1 MKYELINP
9 SDLIFFDACSDIVA
23 LFCVLMIISAYG
35 AKNIETD
42 WTGPMYLFGITDDQ
56 LDIELEMDVDSFVNI
71 NREDINNCFQSF
83 RYNSERSSMNNIVDR
98 AHGLKLKEAS

>member
-23 LFCVLMIISAYG
+23 FFCVLMISSAYG

-56 LDIELEMDVDSFVNI
+56 LDIELEMDVNSFANI
-71 NREDINNCFQSF
+71 HREDINECFQSF
-83 RYNSERSSMNNIVDR
+83 RYERERTSMNKIVDH
-98 AHGLKLKEAS
+98 AHSMKLKPV